1 MSKFEFQVPGTDFSI
16 KANTIYKVT
25 TKVDPEAP
33 DGFVEH
39 KTTKVIHPDVTT
51 SVGAPYDVGM
61 EAWNTG
67 FYKSS
72 PCLRGMS
79 DEQKEAII
87 KVLTEHIVKPV
98 EAIKGEGRLSH
109 DKSNEFWD
117 SFRIP
122 LGTEIVFNTANPIEL
137 LQLYLAILG
146 KNLAPKEM
154 ENHPNFKKAQFCVVN
169 NEDAVSVKQERDL
182 EKLEA
187 NGLFY
192 TLYQSDKDK
201 LFKLMDYL
209 GIVSSDKTDM
219 ATLSSAFMAH
229 LEDKSPSGYQNSKI
243 FIDTFNKFSTER
255 GEQELYLYGILKELY
270 KKNIVRVVRGEVYL
284 DDISLGNSFKLAAE
298 AAAQDLEIT
307 KKLVELSQN
316 D

>member
-1 MSKFEFQVPGTDFSI
+1 MSKFEFQVPGTEFSI
-16 KANTIYKVT
+16 KSNTIYKVT
-25 TKVDPEAP
+25 SKVDPDAP

-67 FYKSS
+67 FYPAS

-79 DEQKEAII
+79 ESEKTAII
-87 KVLTEHIVKPV
+87 KVLNEHIVKKV

-109 DKSNEFWD
+109 SKDNPFWD

-122 LGTEIVFNTANPIEL
+122 LGTEVVFNTGNPIEL
-137 LQLYLAILG
+137 MQLYLAILG
-146 KNLAPKEM
+146 KNLAPKEL

-169 NEDAVSVKQERDL
+169 NEQAVSAKQEKDQ

-192 TLYQSDKDK
+192 MLYQSDREK
-201 LFKLMDYL
+201 LFNILDYL
-209 GIVSSDKTDM
+209 NIVNSDKTDK

-229 LEDKSPSGYQNSKI
+229 LEDKSPSGFQNSKI
-243 FIDTFNKFSTER
+243 FIDTHNKFSTEA
-255 GEQELYLYGILKELY
+255 GEQELYIYGII
-270 KKNIVRVVRGEVYL
+270 KKLFKKGIIKVVRGTVYL
-284 DDISLGNSFKLAAE
+284 DDENLGNSFKLAAE
-298 AAAQDLEIT
+298 TASKTPELV
-307 KKLVELSQN
+307 KRLVELSQN